1 MPTDLPERDPRV
13 DAYIARAASFAQ
25 PLLTTLREAVH
36 AARPDVT
43 ETIKW
48 GMPHFMLGGRILANM
63 AAFKA
68 HCAFGFWQGDVVA
81 GADKAGEAMGQLG
94 RITGPTDL
102 PSAAKLKVMV
112 RQAAS
117 LAEQGT
123 PARRSQRAA
132 APKPPP
138 EVPDFFTE
146 ALRQHPEAARHFEAF
161 PPSAQREYVEWLV
174 EAKQAATRERRLAQA
189 LEWLA
194 EGKRRNWKYEN
205 C

>member
-1 MPTDLPERDPRV
+1 MPSCLP
-13 DAYIARAASFAQ
+13 
-25 PLLTTLREAVH
+25 LREAVH

-43 ETIKW
+43 ETVKW
-48 GMPHFMLGGRILANM
+48 RMPCFMLGGRILANM

-68 HCAFGFWQGDVVA
+68 HCAFGFWQGGAVA

-94 RITGPTDL
+94 RITGPADL
-102 PSAAKLKVMV
+102 PSPARLQAMV
-112 RQAAS
+112 RQAAK
-117 LAEQGT
+117 LVEQGT
-123 PARRSQRAA
+123 PARRSQRPAT
-132 APKPPP
+132 PKPPP
-138 EVPDFFTE
+138 ELPDFLTA
-146 ALRQHPEAARHFEAF
+146 ALRQHPEAARHFQAF
-161 PPSAQREYVEWLV
+161 PPSAQREYVAWLA